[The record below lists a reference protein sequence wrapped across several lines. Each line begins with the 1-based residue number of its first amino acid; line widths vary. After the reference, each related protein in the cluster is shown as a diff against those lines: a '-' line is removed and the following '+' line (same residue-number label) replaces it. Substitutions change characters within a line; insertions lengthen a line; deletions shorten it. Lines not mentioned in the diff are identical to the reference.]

1 MRAQNLA
8 DVPARPARGP
18 RALTPLGVLVIHEE
32 IRSERPHPS
41 PRRRRDDHA
50 TPGHKLRV
58 AARRWRGGRTHQ
70 AAVLRESEPV
80 VDLAAAIPKPVWLV
94 READGR
100 TNCRQ
105 ARMRGGLVETPAKAS
120 G

>member
-18 RALTPLGVLVIHEE
+18 RALTPLGVLVIREE

-41 PRRRRDDHA
+41 PRRRRDQHA
-50 TPGHKLRV
+50 TSGHKWGV
-58 AARRWRGGRTHQ
+58 ATRRRLGSRTHQ
-70 AAVLRESEPV
+70 AAMLRESEPV
-80 VDLAAAIPKPVWLV
+80 VDLAAAIPQPVWLV

-100 TNCRQ
+100 
-105 ARMRGGLVETPAKAS
+105 AS
-120 G
+120 RR